1 MRSFFLFIIRN
12 YAVFLFILFELISF
26 WLIFSF
32 NSFHNTWFF
41 NSANKV
47 TGNVLN
53 TYGSLT
59 TYFTLSEVNDSLMLE
74 NAKLRSQLNHT
85 RLFDTT
91 STITVRDTSGLRL
104 YTYIPAEI
112 ISNSFTE
119 PNNYLTLNKG
129 TLEGINKNMGVITSN
144 GIVGRVVAASENFSV
159 IMSVL
164 HSKFSSRVAVK
175 RNNAQGR
182 VVWDGKVPTH
192 VRVIEVSEPGQLLL
206 GDTIITTPASPLYPP
221 DILVG
226 TLQEYGK
233 DEGSNFYT
241 LDVKL
246 STNFGNLRYVYVV
259 NNILK
264 AERDSLEIQT
274 IDAGN

>member
-1 MRSFFLFIIRN
+1 
-12 YAVFLFILFELISF
+12 
-26 WLIFSF
+26 
-32 NSFHNTWFF
+32 
-41 NSANKV
+41 
-47 TGNVLN
+47 
-53 TYGSLT
+53 
-59 TYFTLSEVNDSLMLE
+59 
-74 NAKLRSQLNHT
+74 
-85 RLFDTT
+85 
-91 STITVRDTSGLRL
+91 
-104 YTYIPAEI
+104 
-112 ISNSFTE
+112 
-119 PNNYLTLNKG
+119 
-129 TLEGINKNMGVITSN
+129 
-144 GIVGRVVAASENFSV
+144 
-159 IMSVL
+159 
-164 HSKFSSRVAVK
+164 
-175 RNNAQGR
+175 
-182 VVWDGKVPTH
+182 VWDGKVPTH